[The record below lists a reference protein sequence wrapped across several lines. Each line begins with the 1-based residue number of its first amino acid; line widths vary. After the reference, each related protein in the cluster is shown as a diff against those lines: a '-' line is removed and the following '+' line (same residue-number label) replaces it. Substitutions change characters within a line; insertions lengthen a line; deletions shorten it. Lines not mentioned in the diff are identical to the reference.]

1 MVVWPILS
9 SLIMICILIVPG
21 VFFKKKNILT
31 EDQNGA
37 INSIVVNLTWP
48 CLVID
53 AMQMKFSLQV
63 LKDSAYILVVCL
75 LILAIIF
82 AISFPVAKLIKLPKT
97 KQYLTVF
104 MLLFGNTGFIGIPV
118 IKALFGTDA
127 VFYAAIVE
135 LINDILIFTVGIL
148 LIQLSAGANLKVGFK
163 QFINPGL
170 IGVIIGLVLFLLNIH
185 LPNLIGGSIEM
196 IGNATTPLTMFC
208 IGFQIGGLKF
218 KEIAG
223 DFQVYAICFVKLLIV
238 PVLTLLVVKLWA
250 GDFSMLEKVLIIGF
264 AMPVGA
270 VASIFSQQ
278 YKGEAAFAT
287 KSVLLSTVLSL
298 ITIPIFV
305 PIATAA
311 GFDAC
316 YFLTM
321 MAIIMQTAFLSPPM
335 AASIFYFQGVAK
347 DRITTAETIHGIW
360 PFMALQVLVFVLCI
374 LFPQIVTWLPG
385 HMIG

>member
-9 SLIMICILIVPG
+9 SLIMIFILIVPG
-21 VFFKKKNILT
+21 VFFKRKNILT

-53 AMQMKFSLQV
+53 AMQMQFSIQV

-82 AISFPVAKLIKLPKT
+82 AISFPIAKLIRLPKT

-118 IKALFGTDA
+118 IKALYGTDA

-148 LIQLSAGANLKVGFK
+148 LIQLSAGANLKVGLK

-170 IGVIIGLVLFLLNIH
+170 IGVIIGLVLFLLNIQ
-185 LPNLIGGSIEM
+185 LPELIGGSIEM

-208 IGFQIGGLKF
+208 IGFQIGGLKL

-238 PVLTLLVVKLWA
+238 PILTLLAVKIWA

-298 ITIPIFV
+298 ITIPIF
-305 PIATAA
+305 
-311 GFDAC
+311 
-316 YFLTM
+316 
-321 MAIIMQTAFLSPPM
+321 AIIMEL
-335 AASIFYFQGVAK
+335 
-347 DRITTAETIHGIW
+347 
-360 PFMALQVLVFVLCI
+360 
-374 LFPQIVTWLPG
+374 
-385 HMIG
+385 

>member
-9 SLIMICILIVPG
+9 SLIMIFILIIPG

-53 AMQMKFSLQV
+53 AMQMEFSLEV

-82 AISFPVAKLIKLPKT
+82 AISFPIAKLIKLPKT

-118 IKALFGTDA
+118 IKALYGTDA

-170 IGVIIGLVLFLLNIH
+170 IGVIIGLVLFLLNIQ
-185 LPNLIGGSIEM
+185 LPHLIGGSIEM

-208 IGFQIGGLKF
+208 IGFQIGGLKL

-238 PVLTLLVVKLWA
+238 PILTLLVVKLWA

-298 ITIPIFV
+298 ITIPIF
-305 PIATAA
+305 
-311 GFDAC
+311 
-316 YFLTM
+316 
-321 MAIIMQTAFLSPPM
+321 AIIMEL
-335 AASIFYFQGVAK
+335 
-347 DRITTAETIHGIW
+347 
-360 PFMALQVLVFVLCI
+360 
-374 LFPQIVTWLPG
+374 
-385 HMIG
+385 